1 MRYKKILFIL
11 SIILIAAFSGQAFSA
26 TYTYD
31 NLNRLISVD
40 YGNGTIANYT
50 YDPAGNMISMSA
62 TTPLSGSITINGG
75 ATSTNSTSVTLTLSA
90 TDTLSTVSQMRFSN
104 DTHLVFAPSP

>member
-11 SIILIAAFSGQAFSA
+11 TVILIAGFSGQAFSA

-40 YGNGTIANYT
+40 YGNGTVANYT
-50 YDPAGNMISMSA
+50 YDAAGDRTSMVVNIDCQ
-62 TTPLSGSITINGG
+62 GSITINGDAASTAGQG
-75 ATSTNSTSVTLTLSA
+75 ALC
-90 TDTLSTVSQMRFSN
+90 
-104 DTHLVFAPSP
+104 APLNNFQG